1 MKLYS
6 KFFGTILMISIL
18 YLCFYP
24 INLDPIARD
33 APPYP
38 GTVGDFEINNL
49 LTQIEFLEVNGIG
62 PEAIANDSLGNF
74 YTGIENGNILKINP
88 DLSKQSII
96 ANTGGRPLGMKI
108 APKGN
113 LIITDQFKG
122 LISLDSLG
130 NITTLINEIDGTPIL
145 FADDLAITK
154 EGVVYFS
161 DATQRNPIEI
171 ENEFWE
177 QQPSGRII
185 SFDLNSGESEVVLN
199 DLFFANG
206 VALDSEEEFL
216 IVTET
221 FGAQIIKH
229 WIKGGKSGTTE
240 IFNNTIPG
248 YPDNVTFSNDTF
260 WVAIPSQRAVEVE
273 PLTSYPFIRSI
284 LLRLPRFLL
293 DKAVPKPYSMVLGFD
308 INGNIKHN
316 LQDPDGGFHY
326 ITSVLQIGD
335 KLYLGSLKEPGIGI
349 FNLK

>member
-1 MKLYS
+1 
-6 KFFGTILMISIL
+6 
-18 YLCFYP
+18 
-24 INLDPIARD
+24 
-33 APPYP
+33 
-38 GTVGDFEINNL
+38 
-49 LTQIEFLEVNGIG
+49 
-62 PEAIANDSLGNF
+62 
-74 YTGIENGNILKINP
+74 
-88 DLSKQSII
+88 
-96 ANTGGRPLGMKI
+96 MKI
-108 APKGN
+108 APKGT
-113 LIITDQFKG
+113 LVIADQFKG

-130 NITTLINEIDGTPIL
+130 NIDTLINEIDGTPIL

-185 SFDLNSGESEVVLN
+185 SYDLNSGESKVVLN

-206 VALDSEEEFL
+206 VALDSKEQFL

-240 IFNNTIPG
+240 IFNNAIPG
-248 YPDNVTFSNDTF
+248 YPDNITFSNDTF

-293 DKAVPKPYSMVLGFD
+293 DEAVPKPYSMVLGFD